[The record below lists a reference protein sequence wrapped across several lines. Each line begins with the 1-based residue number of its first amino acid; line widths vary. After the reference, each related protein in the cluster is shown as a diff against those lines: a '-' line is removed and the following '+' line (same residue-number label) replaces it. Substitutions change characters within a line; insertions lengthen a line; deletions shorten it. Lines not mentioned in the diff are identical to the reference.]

1 MKSLILGTDW
11 WTDCDDGVA
20 LRLLTNAHKAGHIR
34 LLGIVINAC
43 MEDSVRSMDA
53 FLAKDGVT
61 DVPIALDPDATD
73 FGGRLTYQFRLA
85 PHAVRYR
92 SNADA
97 ENGVTLYRRLLAAA
111 DSPVEILEIGFLQ
124 VFSALLESRGD
135 EISPKTGREL
145 VAQKVSHCWVM
156 AGKWDADGEK
166 EHNFA
171 RNPRARIAAEQFCRS
186 CPVPVTFLGWEAGVG
201 ILSGGELSHNDHLW
215 QMLSDHGS
223 AQGRH
228 SWDPLL
234 VRLALIGDAEKAGY
248 SLVRGTARVD
258 AETGENFFT
267 PSIEGSHA
275 YVIKEKEDSYYE
287 HALNRAIIPGE
298 RSLIS

>member
-1 MKSLILGTDW
+1 
-11 WTDCDDGVA
+11 
-20 LRLLTNAHKAGHIR
+20 
-34 LLGIVINAC
+34 

-171 RNPRARIAAEQFCRS
+171 RNPRARIAAGLCFKIIGCLVEDHRFADDFRNRKAIGQKCRKR
-186 CPVPVTFLGWEAGVG
+186 PAPY
-201 ILSGGELSHNDHLW
+201 
-215 QMLSDHGS
+215 
-223 AQGRH
+223 R
-228 SWDPLL
+228 
-234 VRLALIGDAEKAGY
+234 
-248 SLVRGTARVD
+248 
-258 AETGENFFT
+258 
-267 PSIEGSHA
+267 
-275 YVIKEKEDSYYE
+275 
-287 HALNRAIIPGE
+287 
-298 RSLIS
+298 